1 MFLSTS
7 STPQQRIIKLT
18 SLLLRRLKQGNVT
31 GLAWCLEKGEVLKA
45 SLFSC
50 AILTLGAPR
59 PPLYNSKKK
68 ELVSRMHLG
77 ETGAVHL
84 EGKGKRWVQPRNQI
98 KGKVGERQQRGITG
112 CSGGFDHSEVSCC
125 V

>member
-68 ELVSRMHLG
+68 ELVSRVHLG
-77 ETGAVHL
+77 EMAVHL
-84 EGKGKRWVQPRNQI
+84 EGKGKRWVQPRNPNQ
-98 KGKVGERQQRGITG
+98 GK
-112 CSGGFDHSEVSCC
+112 SG
-125 V
+125 